1 MKTARFWTTLA
12 CLMTALT
19 ACTSTGGGDGRL
31 SGAGAADQPV
41 AFSWTSKDGGLSGTL
56 TAVLPGQV
64 FEGPFFQITQ
74 QTRSEVLTPL
84 WQYWRPGWHDW
95 PARGGFLLPM
105 YPATEFVTHYS
116 GQVLATLASPTQQ
129 RMRCRFQLM
138 APATG
143 MSGGG
148 EGECQLGDGR
158 LVRARLAGHA
168 R

>member
-1 MKTARFWTTLA
+1 MAVLS
-12 CLMTALT
+12 
-19 ACTSTGGGDGRL
+19 ACTSTGGGGGQL
-31 SGAGAADQPV
+31 SGAGGADQPV
-41 AFSWTSKDGGLSGTL
+41 AFSWISTDGGISGTL
-56 TAVLPGQV
+56 RAELPGQV
-64 FEGPFFQITQ
+64 FEGPFFQITE

-84 WQYWRPGWHDW
+84 WRQWRPGWPDW
-95 PARGGFLLPM
+95 PARGGFLLPI
-105 YPATEFVTHYS
+105 YPTTEFVTYYS
-116 GQVLATLASPTQQ
+116 GQVVATLASPGQQ

-158 LVRARLAGHA
+158 LVRAWFAGHA

>member
-1 MKTARFWTTLA
+1 MTIARLA
-12 CLMTALT
+12 AALVSLMAGLA
-19 ACTSTGGGDGRL
+19 ACTSTGGGGGQL
-31 SGAGAADQPV
+31 LGAGGVDQPV

-56 TAVLPGQV
+56 TAALPGQL
-64 FEGPFFQITQ
+64 FEGQFFQITQ
-74 QTRSEVLTPL
+74 QTRSEVLAPL

-95 PARGGFLLPM
+95 PARGGFLLPI
-105 YPATEFVTHYS
+105 YPTTEFVTHYS
-116 GQVLATLASPTQQ
+116 GQVVATLTSPGQQ
-129 RMRCRFQLM
+129 HMRCRFQLM

-158 LVRARLAGHA
+158 LVRALFAGHA